1 MRHRHQL
8 RSSHN
13 SSNFIG
19 GSGMS
24 RNYRRRKSGQSLP
37 LIALMIVVIVAM
49 VGLSV
54 DVGNAYGQQRRM
66 QNAANAGAL
75 AGMSSV
81 MANQRNQDVWAN
93 VQRTMAGN
101 RVDNS
106 GAQYSYRA
114 DYVLENGS
122 VVMLG
127 TWNGSTAYV
136 PNGTQS
142 PPKNIVRVQVTIS
155 ERVDTYFA
163 RVVGKNDLTVNAN
176 GNACVGGYGLGVY
189 PLGIPLNLKKTIK
202 GNGNQ
207 PDQPYHRIYRSNG
220 SELPNTSP
228 DWGNWDKMKGMTIHL
243 PVDNWSQDMA
253 GTHISWLSWT
263 GGNGAS
269 ELDAGMT
276 YPGTLQDGFVEGTE
290 LDASTPNTKPL
301 KQLTLGDWINGDTGV
316 KASLKDELDA
326 HQVKNRDLIL
336 PIYDKAGKQG
346 DVTSFHMV
354 KMGIFRIKDYAFT
367 GSPKY
372 IKVQYLGDAQARPTE
387 CASESDPDDSYESA
401 KRFNVDGTTKVN
413 RVWSTQ
419 AQSTSTYDIVLVMDT
434 SASMEF
440 DWNDR
445 RKGTAGYQYPRINDA
460 KKAVVD
466 FVQGFDIAGD
476 PDARISFV
484 TFGGTGNNAAKIQ
497 SNWTTSG
504 CTPAEISSNACTTQK
519 KWASIQQKATS
530 MTTNG
535 YTPGPIAFEAV
546 EDLLRSKRQPPAGK
560 QYRQIVLFA
569 TDGVFNVC
577 GKDRGAQD
585 CPYSKLVPFDGSG
598 GNNPEY
604 YLNNPS
610 YNMVSGRPVW
620 QAQQVASRIKNSGA
634 RVFVVA
640 LTPRG
645 GDFNPAGLPE
655 MSSGTGYYYE
665 ADDGG
670 AMANIYARIKEKI
683 DGDRCQPMEG
693 WQPAEGAQ
701 IKLTQP
707 SNPTFLKT
715 VIADTNGQWRFAD
728 LEAGQYVV
736 KSDPVTI
743 TSREDGKTRKYS
755 RLRNGFN
762 LSEENQASININ
774 PQYPNG
780 ATVYS
785 ELLLS
790 LPLGPDGAPLN
801 GCNTP

>member
-1 MRHRHQL
+1 MRYRQQL
-8 RSSHN
+8 RSSNN

-24 RNYRRRKSGQSLP
+24 RNYRRREAGQSLP
-37 LIALMIVVIVAM
+37 LIAMMIVVIVAM

-66 QNAANAGAL
+66 QDAANAGAL
-75 AGMSSV
+75 AGMNSV
-81 MANQRNQDVWAN
+81 MANQRNQDVWTN

-106 GAQYSYRA
+106 GPQYSYRA

-127 TWNGSTAYV
+127 SWNGSTAYV
-136 PNGTQS
+136 PNGSQS
-142 PPKNIVRVQVTIS
+142 VPNNVVRVQVTIS

-163 RVVGKNDLTVNAN
+163 RVVGQNDLTVNAN
-176 GNACVGGYGLGVY
+176 GNACVGGYNLGVY
-189 PLGIPLNLKKTIK
+189 PLGIPLNLKKTAD
-202 GNGNQ
+202 N
-207 PDQPYHRIYRSNG
+207 QPYHRIYRSNG
-220 SELPNTSP
+220 SELPNTSA
-228 DWGNWDKMKGMTIHL
+228 DWGNWDKMKGMTLYL
-243 PVDNWSQDMA
+243 PIDNWKDDMA

-263 GGNGAS
+263 GGNGS
-269 ELDAGMT
+269 NELDAGMT
-276 YPGTLQDGFVEGTE
+276 FPGTLQDGFVEGLE

-301 KQLTLGDWINGDTGV
+301 KQLTLGDWINGETGV
-316 KASLKDELDA
+316 RAQLKDEFDA
-326 HQVKNRDLIL
+326 HKVKDRDLIL

-346 DVTSFHMV
+346 GVTSFHMV
-354 KMGIFRIKDYAFT
+354 KMGVFRIKEYDFLS
-367 GSPKY
+367 SPKF
-372 IKVQYLGDAQARPTE
+372 IKVQYLGDAKTRPTL
-387 CASESDPDDSYESA
+387 CASERDPDDSYESA
-401 KRFNVDGTTKVN
+401 KRFNVEGTTKVN
-413 RVWSTQ
+413 RVWSTKSES
-419 AQSTSTYDIVLVMDT
+419 AVTYDIVLVMDT

-445 RKGTAGYQYPRINDA
+445 RPGTSGFQYARMVDA
-460 KKAVVD
+460 KKSIVD
-466 FVQGFDIAGD
+466 FVQGFDVTGD
-476 PDARISFV
+476 PDARMAFV
-484 TFGGTGNNAAKIQ
+484 TFGATGPNAAKVQ
-497 SNWTTSG
+497 TNWTTSG
-504 CTPAEISSNACTTQK
+504 CSTAEIAAQACTENK
-519 KWASIQQKATS
+519 KWSTIQQKANSLTTS
-530 MTTNG
+530 G
-535 YTPGPIAFEAV
+535 YTPGPQGFEAV
-546 EDLLRSKRQPPAGK
+546 EQLLRSTRTPASGK

-577 GKDRGAQD
+577 GTDRGAQN
-585 CPYSKLVPFDGSG
+585 CPYGKMVPFDGSG

-610 YNMVSGRPVW
+610 YNMVSGRPIW

-634 RVFVVA
+634 RVFVIA

-665 ADDGG
+665 ADDSG
-670 AMANIYARIKEKI
+670 AMSNIYAQIKEKI
-683 DGDRCQPMEG
+683 EGDRCQPMEV

-715 VIADTNGQWRFAD
+715 VVADTNGQWKIAD

-736 KSDPVTI
+736 KSEPLTI
-743 TSREDGKTRKYS
+743 SSKEDGKTRKYS
-755 RLRNGFN
+755 RIRNGFN